1 MSGKFHSFPIFDQIK
16 LAWSPIKEQAPIKE
30 MAPIEEMAT
39 LLFRA
44 KSIPAMAFEQAQPW
58 LLRAKAICMRNMCA
72 ARNGSNG
79 SRARKIKKCI
89 ILLRMRPPIEEP
101 LKNTASY

>member
-1 MSGKFHSFPIFDQIK
+1 MKAQTSRHSFPIFDQIK

-58 LLRAKAICMRNMCA
+58 LQGCEQRQYACA
-72 ARNGSNG
+72 TCAQLATAVMDRGLAR
-79 SRARKIKKCI
+79 
-89 ILLRMRPPIEEP
+89 
-101 LKNTASY
+101 LKNASSY